1 MEGFQ
6 GVLPQCF
13 GKLLG
18 NLPIAFVEA
27 LASANKD
34 NAWLFALVGETHF
47 GRLLQ
52 LLYELAHCFNLIPRK
67 LGS

>member
-1 MEGFQ
+1 MEAFQ
-6 GVLPQCF
+6 GVLPQRF
-13 GKLLG
+13 GKRLG

-27 LASANKD
+27 LASVNKD
-34 NAWLFALVGETHF
+34 SAWLCTLAGETHF

-52 LLYELAHCFNLIPRK
+52 LLYELGHCFNLIPRK